1 LRGIRNP
8 TEALA
13 SLRDWVDGDIAQRLT
28 GQAVLRY
35 SGQDIG
41 MTLIG
46 VRPKQELLVSNIGED
61 IRKGDFED
69 LGTTSNGLVL
79 GDKAAE
85 RLGADLGDTVTLTS
99 ANGVAK
105 RFKIVG
111 LFHTG
116 ITTSDESRA
125 YATHVAVAIA
135 ARAERQL
142 GYKAISWEEANEGLM
157 EAFFVRN
164 VIMFTAVGGILLVA
178 GFGIYNIIS
187 TIVHEKARDIAILKS
202 LGFPEPDIQQI
213 FVMEDLRGIRN
224 PTEALASLR
233 DWVDGDIAQRLT
245 GQAVL
250 RYSGQ
255 DIGMTLIGVRPK
267 QELLVSN
274 IGEDIRKGDFEDLG
288 TTSNG
293 LVLGDKAAERLGADL
308 GDTVTLTSANGVAKR
323 FKIVGLFHT
332 GITTSDESRAYATHV
347 AVAIA
352 ARAERQLGYKA
363 ISWEEA
369 NEGLMEAFFVRN
381 VIMFTAVGG
390 ILLVAGFG
398 IYNIISTIVHEKA
411 RDIAILKSLGFPE
424 PDIQQIFVME
434 GLVIGVLGAL

>member
-1 LRGIRNP
+1 MILQFR
-8 TEALA
+8 
-13 SLRDWVDGDIAQRLT
+13 IA
-28 GQAVLRY
+28 
-35 SGQDIG
+35 
-41 MTLIG
+41 
-46 VRPKQELLVSNIGED
+46 
-61 IRKGDFED
+61 
-69 LGTTSNGLVL
+69 
-79 GDKAAE
+79 
-85 RLGADLGDTVTLTS
+85 
-99 ANGVAK
+99 
-105 RFKIVG
+105 
-111 LFHTG
+111 
-116 ITTSDESRA
+116 
-125 YATHVAVAIA
+125 ATHVRNRLRQTVVSTLGVALGVGFSIAMAALMEGSQRDFLATLINAIPHVEIKDDKRTPTAQPASAVYDAVAF
-135 ARAERQL
+135 R
-142 GYKAISWEEANEGLM
+142 GL
-157 EAFFVRN
+157 RP
-164 VIMFTAVGGILLVA
+164 L
-178 GFGIYNIIS
+178 
-187 TIVHEKARDIAILKS
+187 
-202 LGFPEPDIQQI
+202 
-213 FVMEDLRGIRN
+213 EDLRGIRN

-274 IGEDIRKGDFEDLG
+274 IGQDMREGAFEDLG
-288 TTSNG
+288 STSNG
-293 LVLGDKAAERLGADL
+293 LVLGDKAAERLGAGL

-332 GITTSDESRAYATHV
+332 GVTSSDESLAYAPLKAVQILLEKPDIINSITIRLTEINASV
-347 AVAIA
+347 AVA

-369 NEGLMEAFFVRN
+369 NEGLMEAFVVRN

-424 PDIQQIFVME
+424 TDIQQIFVLE
-434 GLVIGVLGAL
+434 GLVIGVLGALAGSLLGFALSSYLATIKFEVTTDIEMTRLPIYFSHVHYMIASGLALLSAGIAGFVPARKAAALNPVDIIRGAT

>member
-1 LRGIRNP
+1 MILQLR
-8 TEALA
+8 
-13 SLRDWVDGDIAQRLT
+13 IA
-28 GQAVLRY
+28 
-35 SGQDIG
+35 
-41 MTLIG
+41 
-46 VRPKQELLVSNIGED
+46 
-61 IRKGDFED
+61 
-69 LGTTSNGLVL
+69 
-79 GDKAAE
+79 
-85 RLGADLGDTVTLTS
+85 
-99 ANGVAK
+99 
-105 RFKIVG
+105 
-111 LFHTG
+111 
-116 ITTSDESRA
+116 
-125 YATHVAVAIA
+125 ATHVRNRLRQTVVSTLGVALGVGFSIAMAALMEGSQRDFMATLIDAIPHVEIKDDKRTPTAQPASTVYDAVAF
-135 ARAERQL
+135 R
-142 GYKAISWEEANEGLM
+142 GL
-157 EAFFVRN
+157 RP
-164 VIMFTAVGGILLVA
+164 L
-178 GFGIYNIIS
+178 
-187 TIVHEKARDIAILKS
+187 
-202 LGFPEPDIQQI
+202 
-213 FVMEDLRGIRN
+213 EDLRGIRN

-332 GITTSDESRAYATHV
+332 GITTSDESLAYAPLKAVQILLEKPDIINAITIRLRNIDEAV
-347 AVAIA
+347 AVA
-352 ARAERQLGYKA
+352 ARAERQLGYKS

-424 PDIQQIFVME
+424 PDIQQIFVLE
-434 GLVIGVLGAL
+434 GLVIGVLGALVGSALGFGLSSYLATIKFEVTTDIEMTRLPIYFSHVHYMIASGLALLSAGIAGFVPARKAAALNPVDIIRGAT

>member
-1 LRGIRNP
+1 MILQLRIAATHVRNRLRQTVVSTLGVALGVGFSIAMAALMEGSQRDFMATLIDAIPHVEIKDDKRTPTAQPASTVYDAVAFRGLRPLEDLRGIRNP

-61 IRKGDFED
+61 IREGAFED

-116 ITTSDESRA
+116 ITTSDESLA
-125 YATHVAVAIA
+125 YAPLKAVQILLEKPDIINAITIRLRNIDEAVAVA

-142 GYKAISWEEANEGLM
+142 GYKSISWEEANEGLM

-213 FVMEDLRGIRN
+213 FVL
-224 PTEALASLR
+224 
-233 DWVDGDIAQRLT
+233 
-245 GQAVL
+245 
-250 RYSGQ
+250 
-255 DIGMTLIGVRPK
+255 
-267 QELLVSN
+267 
-274 IGEDIRKGDFEDLG
+274 
-288 TTSNG
+288 
-293 LVLGDKAAERLGADL
+293 
-308 GDTVTLTSANGVAKR
+308 
-323 FKIVGLFHT
+323 
-332 GITTSDESRAYATHV
+332 
-347 AVAIA
+347 
-352 ARAERQLGYKA
+352 
-363 ISWEEA
+363 
-369 NEGLMEAFFVRN
+369 
-381 VIMFTAVGG
+381 
-390 ILLVAGFG
+390 
-398 IYNIISTIVHEKA
+398 
-411 RDIAILKSLGFPE
+411 
-424 PDIQQIFVME
+424 E
-434 GLVIGVLGAL
+434 GLVIGVLGAFVGSALGFGLSSYLATIKFEVTTDIEMTRLPIYFSHVHYMIASGLALLSAGIAGFVPARKAAALNPVDIIRGAT

>member
-1 LRGIRNP
+1 MILQLRIAATHVRNRLRQTVVSTLGVALGVGFSIAMAALMEGSQRDFMATLIDAIPHVEIKDDRRTPTAQPASSVYDAVAFRGLRPLEDLRGIRNP

-41 MTLIG
+41 ITLIG

-61 IRKGDFED
+61 IREGAFED

-116 ITTSDESRA
+116 ITTSDESLA
-125 YATHVAVAIA
+125 YAPLKAVQILLEKPDIINAITIRLRNIDEAVAVA

-142 GYKAISWEEANEGLM
+142 GYKSISWEEANEGLM

-213 FVMEDLRGIRN
+213 FVL
-224 PTEALASLR
+224 
-233 DWVDGDIAQRLT
+233 
-245 GQAVL
+245 
-250 RYSGQ
+250 
-255 DIGMTLIGVRPK
+255 
-267 QELLVSN
+267 
-274 IGEDIRKGDFEDLG
+274 
-288 TTSNG
+288 
-293 LVLGDKAAERLGADL
+293 
-308 GDTVTLTSANGVAKR
+308 
-323 FKIVGLFHT
+323 
-332 GITTSDESRAYATHV
+332 
-347 AVAIA
+347 
-352 ARAERQLGYKA
+352 
-363 ISWEEA
+363 
-369 NEGLMEAFFVRN
+369 
-381 VIMFTAVGG
+381 
-390 ILLVAGFG
+390 
-398 IYNIISTIVHEKA
+398 
-411 RDIAILKSLGFPE
+411 
-424 PDIQQIFVME
+424 E
-434 GLVIGVLGAL
+434 GLVIGVLGALVGSALGFGLSSYLATIKFEVTTDIEMTRLPIYFSHVHYMIASGLALLSAGIAGFVPARKAAALNPVDIIRGAT

>member
-1 LRGIRNP
+1 MILQLRIAATHVRNRLRQTVVSTLGVALGVGFSIAMAALMEGSQRDFMATLIDAIPHVEIKDDKRTPTAQPASSVYDAVAFRGLRPLEDLRGIRNP

-61 IRKGDFED
+61 IREGAFED

-116 ITTSDESRA
+116 ITTSDESLA
-125 YATHVAVAIA
+125 YAPLKAVQILLEKPDIINAITIRLRNIDEAVAVA

-142 GYKAISWEEANEGLM
+142 GYKSISWEEANEGLM

-213 FVMEDLRGIRN
+213 FVL
-224 PTEALASLR
+224 
-233 DWVDGDIAQRLT
+233 
-245 GQAVL
+245 
-250 RYSGQ
+250 
-255 DIGMTLIGVRPK
+255 
-267 QELLVSN
+267 
-274 IGEDIRKGDFEDLG
+274 
-288 TTSNG
+288 
-293 LVLGDKAAERLGADL
+293 
-308 GDTVTLTSANGVAKR
+308 
-323 FKIVGLFHT
+323 
-332 GITTSDESRAYATHV
+332 
-347 AVAIA
+347 
-352 ARAERQLGYKA
+352 
-363 ISWEEA
+363 
-369 NEGLMEAFFVRN
+369 
-381 VIMFTAVGG
+381 
-390 ILLVAGFG
+390 
-398 IYNIISTIVHEKA
+398 
-411 RDIAILKSLGFPE
+411 
-424 PDIQQIFVME
+424 E
-434 GLVIGVLGAL
+434 GLVIGVLGALVGSALGFGLSSYLATIKFEVTTDIEMTRLPIYFSHVHYMIASGLALLSAGIAGLVPARKAAALNPVDIIRGAT

>member
-1 LRGIRNP
+1 MILQFR
-8 TEALA
+8 
-13 SLRDWVDGDIAQRLT
+13 IA
-28 GQAVLRY
+28 
-35 SGQDIG
+35 
-41 MTLIG
+41 
-46 VRPKQELLVSNIGED
+46 
-61 IRKGDFED
+61 
-69 LGTTSNGLVL
+69 
-79 GDKAAE
+79 
-85 RLGADLGDTVTLTS
+85 
-99 ANGVAK
+99 
-105 RFKIVG
+105 
-111 LFHTG
+111 
-116 ITTSDESRA
+116 
-125 YATHVAVAIA
+125 ATHVRNRLRQTVVSTLGVALGVGFSIAMAALMEGSQRDFMATLIDAIPHVEIKDDKRTPTAQPASTVYDAVAF
-135 ARAERQL
+135 R
-142 GYKAISWEEANEGLM
+142 GL
-157 EAFFVRN
+157 RP
-164 VIMFTAVGGILLVA
+164 L
-178 GFGIYNIIS
+178 
-187 TIVHEKARDIAILKS
+187 
-202 LGFPEPDIQQI
+202 
-213 FVMEDLRGIRN
+213 EDLRGIRN

-332 GITTSDESRAYATHV
+332 GITTSDESLAYAPLKAVQILLEKPDIINAITIRLRNIDV

-434 GLVIGVLGAL
+434 GLVIGVLGALVGSALGFGLSTYLATIKFEVTTDIEMTRLPIYFSHVHYVIASGLALLSAGIAGFVPARKAAALNPVDIIRGAT

>member
-1 LRGIRNP
+1 MILQLRIAATHVRNRLRQTVVSTLGVALGVGFSIAMAALMEGSQHDFMATLIDAIPHVEIKDDKRTPTAQPASSVYDAVAFRGLRPLEDLRGIRNP

-61 IRKGDFED
+61 IREGAFED

-116 ITTSDESRA
+116 ITTSDESLA
-125 YATHVAVAIA
+125 YAPLKAVQILLEKPDIINAITIRLRNIDEAVAVA

-142 GYKAISWEEANEGLM
+142 GYKSISWEEANEGLM

-213 FVMEDLRGIRN
+213 FVL
-224 PTEALASLR
+224 
-233 DWVDGDIAQRLT
+233 
-245 GQAVL
+245 
-250 RYSGQ
+250 
-255 DIGMTLIGVRPK
+255 
-267 QELLVSN
+267 
-274 IGEDIRKGDFEDLG
+274 
-288 TTSNG
+288 
-293 LVLGDKAAERLGADL
+293 
-308 GDTVTLTSANGVAKR
+308 
-323 FKIVGLFHT
+323 
-332 GITTSDESRAYATHV
+332 
-347 AVAIA
+347 
-352 ARAERQLGYKA
+352 
-363 ISWEEA
+363 
-369 NEGLMEAFFVRN
+369 
-381 VIMFTAVGG
+381 
-390 ILLVAGFG
+390 
-398 IYNIISTIVHEKA
+398 
-411 RDIAILKSLGFPE
+411 
-424 PDIQQIFVME
+424 E
-434 GLVIGVLGAL
+434 GLVIGVLGALVGSALGFGLSSYLATIKFEVTTDIEMTRLPIYFSHVHYMIASGLALLSAGIAGFVPARKAAALNPVDIIRGAT

>member
-1 LRGIRNP
+1 MILQLRIAATHVRNRLRQTVVSTLGVALGVGFSIAMAALMEGSQRDFMATLIDAIPHVEIKDDKRTPTAQPASSVYDAVAFRGLRPLEDLRGIRNP

-61 IRKGDFED
+61 IREGAFED

-116 ITTSDESRA
+116 ITTSDESLA
-125 YATHVAVAIA
+125 YAPLKAVQILLEKPDIINAITIRLRNIDEAVAVA

-142 GYKAISWEEANEGLM
+142 GYKSISWEEANEGLM

-213 FVMEDLRGIRN
+213 FVL
-224 PTEALASLR
+224 
-233 DWVDGDIAQRLT
+233 
-245 GQAVL
+245 
-250 RYSGQ
+250 
-255 DIGMTLIGVRPK
+255 
-267 QELLVSN
+267 
-274 IGEDIRKGDFEDLG
+274 
-288 TTSNG
+288 
-293 LVLGDKAAERLGADL
+293 
-308 GDTVTLTSANGVAKR
+308 
-323 FKIVGLFHT
+323 
-332 GITTSDESRAYATHV
+332 
-347 AVAIA
+347 
-352 ARAERQLGYKA
+352 
-363 ISWEEA
+363 
-369 NEGLMEAFFVRN
+369 
-381 VIMFTAVGG
+381 
-390 ILLVAGFG
+390 
-398 IYNIISTIVHEKA
+398 
-411 RDIAILKSLGFPE
+411 
-424 PDIQQIFVME
+424 E
-434 GLVIGVLGAL
+434 GLVIGVLGALVGSALGFGLSSYLATIKFEVTTDIEMTRLPIYFSHVHYMIASGLALLSAGIAGFVPARKAAALNPVDIIRGAT

>member
-1 LRGIRNP
+1 MILQLRIAATHVRNRLRQTVVSTLGVALGVGFSIAMAALMEGSQRDFMATLIDAIPHVEIKDDKRTPTAQPASSVYDAVAFRGLRPLEDLRGIRNP

-13 SLRDWVDGDIAQRLT
+13 SLRDWVDGDIAQRLA

-61 IRKGDFED
+61 IREGAFED

-79 GDKAAE
+79 GDKAAA

-116 ITTSDESRA
+116 ITTSDESLA
-125 YATHVAVAIA
+125 YAPLKAVQILLEKPDIINAITIRLRNIDEAVAVA

-157 EAFFVRN
+157 EAFVVRN

-187 TIVHEKARDIAILKS
+187 TIVHEKVRDIAILKS

-213 FVMEDLRGIRN
+213 FVL
-224 PTEALASLR
+224 
-233 DWVDGDIAQRLT
+233 
-245 GQAVL
+245 
-250 RYSGQ
+250 
-255 DIGMTLIGVRPK
+255 
-267 QELLVSN
+267 
-274 IGEDIRKGDFEDLG
+274 
-288 TTSNG
+288 
-293 LVLGDKAAERLGADL
+293 
-308 GDTVTLTSANGVAKR
+308 
-323 FKIVGLFHT
+323 
-332 GITTSDESRAYATHV
+332 
-347 AVAIA
+347 
-352 ARAERQLGYKA
+352 
-363 ISWEEA
+363 
-369 NEGLMEAFFVRN
+369 
-381 VIMFTAVGG
+381 
-390 ILLVAGFG
+390 
-398 IYNIISTIVHEKA
+398 
-411 RDIAILKSLGFPE
+411 
-424 PDIQQIFVME
+424 E
-434 GLVIGVLGAL
+434 GLVIGVLGALVGSALGFGLSSYLATIKFEVTTDIEMTRLPIYFSHVHYMIASGLALLSAGIAGFVPARKAAALNPVDIIRGAT

>member
-1 LRGIRNP
+1 MILQLR
-8 TEALA
+8 
-13 SLRDWVDGDIAQRLT
+13 IA
-28 GQAVLRY
+28 
-35 SGQDIG
+35 
-41 MTLIG
+41 
-46 VRPKQELLVSNIGED
+46 
-61 IRKGDFED
+61 
-69 LGTTSNGLVL
+69 
-79 GDKAAE
+79 
-85 RLGADLGDTVTLTS
+85 
-99 ANGVAK
+99 
-105 RFKIVG
+105 
-111 LFHTG
+111 
-116 ITTSDESRA
+116 
-125 YATHVAVAIA
+125 ATHVRNRLRQTVVSTLGVALGVGFSIAMAALMEGSQRDFMATLIDAIPHVEIKDDKRTPTAQPASTVYDAVAF
-135 ARAERQL
+135 R
-142 GYKAISWEEANEGLM
+142 GL
-157 EAFFVRN
+157 RP
-164 VIMFTAVGGILLVA
+164 L
-178 GFGIYNIIS
+178 
-187 TIVHEKARDIAILKS
+187 
-202 LGFPEPDIQQI
+202 
-213 FVMEDLRGIRN
+213 EDLRGIRN

-332 GITTSDESRAYATHV
+332 GITTSDESLAYAPLKAVQILLEKPDIINAITIRLRNIDE

-424 PDIQQIFVME
+424 PDIQQIFVLE
-434 GLVIGVLGAL
+434 GLVIGVLGALVGSALGFGLSTYLATIKFEVTTDIEMTRLPIYFSHVHYVIASGLALLSAGIAGFVPARKAAALNPVDIIRGAT

>member
-1 LRGIRNP
+1 MILQFR
-8 TEALA
+8 
-13 SLRDWVDGDIAQRLT
+13 IA
-28 GQAVLRY
+28 
-35 SGQDIG
+35 
-41 MTLIG
+41 
-46 VRPKQELLVSNIGED
+46 
-61 IRKGDFED
+61 
-69 LGTTSNGLVL
+69 
-79 GDKAAE
+79 
-85 RLGADLGDTVTLTS
+85 
-99 ANGVAK
+99 
-105 RFKIVG
+105 
-111 LFHTG
+111 
-116 ITTSDESRA
+116 
-125 YATHVAVAIA
+125 ATHVRNRLRQTVVSTLGVALGVGFSIAMAALMEGSQRDFMATLIDAIPHVEIKDDKRTPTAQPASTVYDAVAF
-135 ARAERQL
+135 R
-142 GYKAISWEEANEGLM
+142 GL
-157 EAFFVRN
+157 RP
-164 VIMFTAVGGILLVA
+164 L
-178 GFGIYNIIS
+178 
-187 TIVHEKARDIAILKS
+187 
-202 LGFPEPDIQQI
+202 
-213 FVMEDLRGIRN
+213 EDLRGIRN

-332 GITTSDESRAYATHV
+332 GITTSDESLAYAPLKAVQILLEKPDIINAITIRLRNIDE

-424 PDIQQIFVME
+424 PDIQQIFVLE
-434 GLVIGVLGAL
+434 GLVIGVLGALVGSALGFGLSTYLATIKFEVTTDIEMTRLPIYFSHVHYVIASGLALLSAGIAGFVPARKAAALNPVDIIRGAT